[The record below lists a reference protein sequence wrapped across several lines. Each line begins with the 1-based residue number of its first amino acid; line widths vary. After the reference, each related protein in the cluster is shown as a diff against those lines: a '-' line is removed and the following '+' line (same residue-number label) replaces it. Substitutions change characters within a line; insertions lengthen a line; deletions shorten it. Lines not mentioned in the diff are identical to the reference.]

1 MTLADRVERLA
12 REGWSAVFA
21 SEETLNR
28 AIEHL
33 FASSATMGRRTI
45 SRTIAALGRDQVDWS
60 ADYRLYSRSPWEA
73 KALFEPSIRYGLP
86 LTGSGPIALAMD
98 DTKLSK
104 TGRSIPHAGWHRD
117 PMSPPFHVNLRW
129 GLRYLQVSLLVH
141 DHSPAQT
148 GCRSL
153 PIRFESA
160 PWVKKP
166 GKNATAAQLVSYR
179 QQKKEQNLSRTGRSV
194 LCDARKQ
201 FDTAGVGN
209 RPIIAAVD
217 GSFCN
222 KALMGKPLDR
232 VFLLARARRDAR
244 LCHPAPPE
252 SRRTYQ
258 RERFT
263 PEQVRQDDSIPWAA
277 ANVFYAGK
285 TRAVR
290 YKERANVLWQRGS
303 GPRPVR
309 LIVIAPQPYS
319 APSGRCYR
327 DPAYLLTDDLESP
340 VSLLIQIYFDRWQI
354 EVNHREEKQLMGVGQ
369 AQVWSDLAAE
379 RHPTFQVACYSLILL
394 AGLLE
399 FGPSRNHAYAPLPKW
414 RKHPSRPSFLDLLTR
429 IRFDLCDETP
439 NSLIIPRISPNSL
452 VLSAFT

>member
-1 MTLADRVERLA
+1 MTLASRVDGLA
-12 REGWSAVFA
+12 REEWDSVFA
-21 SEETLNR
+21 SEESLNR

-33 FASSATMGRRTI
+33 FACSATMGRRTI

-60 ADYRLYSRSPWEA
+60 ADYRLYSRSPWEGE
-73 KALFEPSIRYGLP
+73 ALFGPIVRYGLP

-104 TGRSIPHAGWHRD
+104 TGRLIPHAGWHRD

-153 PIRFESA
+153 PIRFEPA

-166 GKNATAAQLVSYR
+166 GKKATDAQRAAYQ
-179 QQKKEQNLSRTGRSV
+179 QQKKEQNLSRTGRAV
-194 LCDARKQ
+194 LLDARKQ
-201 FDTAGVGN
+201 FDAAGAHD
-209 RPIIAAVD
+209 RPVIVAAD

-222 KALMGKPLDR
+222 KAFFAEPLDR

-244 LCHPAPPE
+244 LCYPAPSE

-277 ANVFYAGK
+277 VTVFYAGK
-285 TRAVR
+285 TRAIR

-303 GPRPVR
+303 GSRPVR

-319 APSGRCYR
+319 APNGRSYR

-340 VSLLIQIYFDRWQI
+340 ASLLIQIYFDRWQI

-369 AQVWSDLAAE
+369 AQVWSDLAAQ

-414 RKHPSRPSFLDLLTR
+414 RKHPARPSFLDLLTR

-439 NSLIIPRISPNSL
+439 NSPLIPQISLNSL